1 MMRTIV
7 FTAAAMLACLPGAG
21 FAQAQPVESQTFRL
35 AVEPSYPPEQ
45 AREVYRP
52 LIEYLSRETGQKFE
66 LVAVRNYHFYWRD
79 LRQEKNIDFAFEDA
93 HFTDYRMQRDGFVPL
108 ARKAEP
114 SVFVLMASP
123 EIADQGLEALVG
135 RSVVSMPSP
144 SLGFAT
150 LAELF
155 TNPVSQPEIRSEAST
170 WRDGVEMVFSG
181 DAEAAMVPE
190 FIAQQY
196 PNLVEVAR
204 SKAFPGAAFSA
215 APEVP
220 EAVRT
225 GVREALLK
233 LTEDPASFDI
243 LAELGMSA
251 FVAADP
257 AAYRGSE
264 SMLSVF
270 FGYTPPN

>member
-1 MMRTIV
+1 MKRATQL
-7 FTAAAMLACLPGAG
+7 AALLLACLPMLS
-21 FAQAQPVESQTFRL
+21 QAQQAAEQNRTFRF
-35 AVEPSYPPEQ
+35 AVEPSYPPAQ

-52 LIEYLSRETGQKFE
+52 LLEYLANQTGQKFE

-79 LRQEKNIDFAFEDA
+79 LRRDAAIDFAFEDA
-93 HFTDYRMQRDGFVPL
+93 HFTDYRIQRDGFIPL

-114 SVFVLMASP
+114 AVYVMVANP
-123 EIADQGLEALVG
+123 ELAEQGPRALVG
-135 RSVVSMPSP
+135 KSVVSMPSP
-144 SLGFAT
+144 SLGFAA
-150 LAELF
+150 LAALY
-155 TNPVSQPEIRSEAST
+155 TNPVAQPEIRSEAST

-196 PNLVEVAR
+196 PNLMEVAR
-204 SKAFPGAAFSA
+204 SEPLPGAAVSA
-215 APEVP
+215 SPEVP
-220 EAVRT
+220 EALRT
-225 GVREALLK
+225 AVREALLK

-251 FVAADP
+251 FVQAD
-257 AAYRGSE
+257 ASLYAGKE

-270 FGYTPPN
+270 FGYEPPR

>member
-1 MMRTIV
+1 MMRAILLAAV
-7 FTAAAMLACLPGAG
+7 FFCLPSLAT
-21 FAQAQPVESQTFRL
+21 AQTAPVESQTFRF

-52 LIEYLSRETGQKFE
+52 LLEYLSQQTGQKFE
-66 LVAVRNYHFYWRD
+66 LLAVRNYHFYWRD
-79 LRQEKNIDFAFEDA
+79 LRRDAGIDFAFEDA
-93 HFTDYRMQRDGFVPL
+93 HFTDYRMQREGFLPL

-114 SVFVLMASP
+114 AVYVLVASP
-123 EIADQGLEALVG
+123 EVADQGLGGLVG
-135 RSVVSMPSP
+135 KSVVSMPSP
-144 SLGFAT
+144 SLGFAE
-150 LAELF
+150 LAGLY

-204 SKAFPGAAFSA
+204 SEALPGAAVSA
-215 APEVP
+215 SPQVP
-220 EAVRT
+220 EAVRNA
-225 GVREALLK
+225 VRDALLK

-251 FVAADP
+251 FVAAD
-257 AAYRGSE
+257 ADDYRGKE
-264 SMLSVF
+264 SILSAF
-270 FGYTPPN
+270 FGYEPPN

>member
-1 MMRTIV
+1 MLRTIV
-7 FTAAAMLACLPGAG
+7 IAAAAFAACMPGASQ
-21 FAQAQPVESQTFRL
+21 AQAPAERGSYQL

-45 AREVYRP
+45 AREVYKP
-52 LIEYLSRETGQKFE
+52 LLEYLEKETGQKFE

-79 LRQEKNIDFAFEDA
+79 LRGEADIDFAFEDA
-93 HFTDYRMQRDGFVPL
+93 HFTDYRMKRDGFVPL

-123 EIADQGLEALVG
+123 ETADQGLSGLIG

-181 DAEAAMVPE
+181 DAVAAMVPE

-215 APEVP
+215 SPEVP
-220 EAVRT
+220 EDVRQS
-225 GVREALLK
+225 VRDALLK

-251 FVAADP
+251 FVAAEPDE
-257 AAYRGSE
+257 YDGSE
-264 SMLSVF
+264 SILSAF